1 MAEDIDIPSYANL
14 ARSDGHP
21 AAPVGKIGVLLVNL
35 GTPEAPEVGPIKTY
49 LREFLSDRRVVELPA
64 IIWQPILR
72 GLILNTRPP
81 KTAIAYGKIWLDDG
95 SPLMVYT
102 RGLAQQLHA
111 EFAAAGMGHVH
122 VDFAMRY
129 GNPNIPDKLQQMK
142 DAGCDRIMVASLYPQ
157 YSGAT
162 TGTANDK
169 VFETLQ
175 GMRWQPAIRIMP
187 PYHDDA
193 HYIKSLADMV
203 EHQVAQLDFKP
214 DAIIA
219 SFHGMPLK
227 TLHDGD
233 PYHCHCRKTGRLL
246 SEHMAGFLK
255 EHTTGDAGNELI
267 VSFQSRFGRAKW
279 LEPATDET
287 LEALPEKGIKKVA
300 IFAPGFAV
308 DCVETLEELAIEGK
322 EEFMEA
328 GGEEFAYLPCLNT
341 EPIAQELMSTLV
353 KRELG
358 GWI

>member
-1 MAEDIDIPSYANL
+1 
-14 ARSDGHP
+14 
-21 AAPVGKIGVLLVNL
+21 
-35 GTPEAPEVGPIKTY
+35 
-49 LREFLSDRRVVELPA
+49 
-64 IIWQPILR
+64 
-72 GLILNTRPP
+72 
-81 KTAIAYGKIWLDDG
+81 
-95 SPLMVYT
+95 
-102 RGLAQQLHA
+102 
-111 EFAAAGMGHVH
+111 VH

-129 GNPNIPDKLQQMK
+129 GNPNIPDKLQAMK
-142 DAGCDRIMVASLYPQ
+142 DAGCDRILVASLYPQ

-175 GMRWQPAIRIMP
+175 GLRWQPALRIMP
-187 PYHDDA
+187 PYHDDPL
-193 HYIKSLADMV
+193 YIVALAKMLEQQIAD
-203 EHQVAQLDFKP
+203 LDFKP
-214 DAIIA
+214 DAVIA

-233 PYHCHCRKTGRLL
+233 PYHCHCRKTARLL
-246 SEHMAGFLK
+246 SEHMADFLSANTNG
-255 EHTTGDAGNELI
+255 EAGNELI

-287 LEALPEKGIKKVA
+287 LETLPGKGIKKVA

-328 GGEEFAYLPCLNT
+328 GGEQFAYLPCLNVD
-341 EPIAQELMSTLV
+341 PIADDMMLALV
-353 KRELG
+353 RRELG

>member
-14 ARSDGHP
+14 PRPDGHP

-49 LREFLSDRRVVELPA
+49 LGEFLSDRRVVELPA

-95 SPLMVYT
+95 SPLMVYP
-102 RGLAQQLHA
+102 RGLAPQLHA
-111 EFAAAGMGHVH
+111 EFADAGMGHVH
-122 VDFAMRY
+122 VDFA
-129 GNPNIPDKLQQMK
+129 
-142 DAGCDRIMVASLYPQ
+142 MVASLYPQ

-187 PYHDDA
+187 PYHDDS
-193 HYIKSLADMV
+193 HYIKALADMV
-203 EHQVAQLDFKP
+203 EHQVAKLDFKP

-227 TLHDGD
+227 TLYDGD

-255 EHTTGDAGNELI
+255 ANTSGPAGHELI

-341 EPIAQELMSTLV
+341 DPISQDLMSKLV
-353 KRELG
+353 RRELA